1 MIRTCIGIIILTTT
15 LPLFVHAQ
23 FTQLVKLPLPSPVS
37 YATVDRPGEL
47 YLVDSR
53 GTIQKVDADGNPQ
66 SSYTP
71 VQPVLPTVLDARD
84 GARIFTYYRDRQ
96 EYIYFSPSMAD
107 DVGWQK
113 IDPAFAIA
121 PHLVCPSGDYGL
133 VILDSAD
140 WSLKKVNLKT
150 SVVSVDESITSRLVK
165 GSRIVT
171 IREYQNFIFLLDAAQ
186 GIIVFNGIGKW
197 IRTIPTKNITW
208 FNFLGEELYYKQ
220 GNTLTLIDLFTTA
233 SRQLTLPGPTE
244 YALLTDERLYAVG
257 KDEVVIY
264 SYKP

>member
-1 MIRTCIGIIILTTT
+1 MIRHYITLFLIT
-15 LPLFVHAQ
+15 LPLLAQAQ
-23 FTQLVKLPLPSPVS
+23 FTELMKLSVPNPIS

-53 GTIQKVDADGNPQ
+53 GTIQKVDMDGNLQ

-113 IDPAFAIA
+113 IDPAFAIT
-121 PHLVCPSGDYGL
+121 PYFVCPSGDYGL
-133 VILDSAD
+133 IILDSAD

-150 SVVSVDESITSRLVK
+150 SVVSVDESIASRLIK
-165 GSRIVT
+165 NSRIVT
-171 IREYQNFIFLLDAAQ
+171 MREYQNFIFLLDAVQ

-197 IRTIPTKNITW
+197 IRTIPVKNITW

-220 GNTLTLIDLFTTA
+220 GEKLVLIDLFTTA
-233 SRQLTLPGPTE
+233 SREVGLPVGGDF
-244 YALLTDERLYAVG
+244 ALLTDERLYVVG
-257 KDEVVIY
+257 RDGVVIY
-264 SYKP
+264 GYKP